1 MSDGSSVLMMVVVY
15 GCIQNAWTSVM
26 VTMFAVSVKLLFV
39 KSTAEFHY
47 YILFFL
53 NTSDKSLASWL
64 LIAVHVQ
71 LRDACMGNYY
81 NLVN

>member
-26 VTMFAVSVKLLFV
+26 VTMFAVSMELFLV

-47 YILFFL
+47 YILFL